1 MEFLTAVSQS
11 ELARQFRTATARHV
25 GLHLVA
31 FSVGD
36 WQAAQARLASNDFRP
51 NDPVHLTRPV
61 EDEDGTLR
69 EARFTV
75 LRVPPEVMP
84 EGRIQ
89 LLDHHTQDAV
99 WQARWLGRSGERSV
113 GKECVSTCRSRWSTY
128 PEKKNTKTQ

>member
-1 MEFLTAVSQS
+1 MRISDWSADVCSSDL
-11 ELARQFRTATARHV
+11 FRTATARHV

-89 LLDHHTQDAV
+89 LLEHHTQDDV
-99 WQARWLGRSGERSV
+99 WQARWLGRAEVHKSANQS
-113 GKECVSTCRSRWSTY
+113 
-128 PEKKNTKTQ
+128 

>member
-51 NDPVHLTRPV
+51 NDPVHLARTV
-61 EDEDGTLR
+61 EDADGKLR

-84 EGRIQ
+84 DGRIQ
-89 LLDHHTQDAV
+89 LMAHHSRDTA
-99 WQARWLGRSGERSV
+99 WQARWQVGRASRGERGCQDV
-113 GKECVSTCRSRWSTY
+113 
-128 PEKKNTKTQ
+128 